1 MKINYR
7 QMSVMLFLSFISL
20 KFLVLPSTLYLKS
33 SNMSWLVVLVLM
45 MIDGLYALITIN
57 LMRKNQNKNIHE
69 FMVQTIGTVLT
80 KIFLF
85 VLAIQFLLQVANIV
99 KGLEFFVTENF
110 YNNFHWVLFILPLI
124 ALTGFMMYK
133 GLRNIA
139 RVQEIFYLSIVV
151 GCLYIAFKSFADIDP
166 LVYLPMFKDGVK
178 PLFESGYQHLSWF
191 GSSTFLLAIFGKVDF
206 SHEKKRTAIFY
217 IVFAILL
224 VQLVHFVFYALF
236 DSTSPTHTFAIS
248 DISQFSSSKSIIDEL
263 SWLVVSLW
271 VVTQSIQIALN
282 GYCLVKVLMYLFN
295 IRSKTTM
302 IVIVNLI
309 MFALAYVGSITVN
322 LEQIFFTPF
331 ASIVTIISQYIIPLI
346 LLLGNFVNN
355 RKRSRQTASK
365 NINSQNNIQQKVV
378 ENEKIENHI

>member
-1 MKINYR
+1 MKISYR

-20 KFLVLPSTLYLKS
+20 KFLVLPSVLYLQS
-33 SNMSWLVVLVLM
+33 SNMSWFVVLVLM
-45 MIDGLYALITIN
+45 LVDGIYALLIID

-69 FMVQTIGTVLT
+69 FMCQTIGVPLT
-80 KIFLF
+80 KICLL
-85 VLAIQFLLQVANIV
+85 VLSLQFLLQIANIV

-110 YNNFHWVLFILPLI
+110 YNNFHWVLYILPLI

-151 GCLYIAFKSFADIDP
+151 GCVYIAFKSFADIDP
-166 LVYLPMFKDGVK
+166 LVYLPMFKDGFI
-178 PLFESGYQHLSWF
+178 PLAQSGFEHLSWF
-191 GSSTFLLAIFGKVDF
+191 GSSTFLIAIFGKVDF
-206 SHEKKRTAIFY
+206 SNEKRKTPIIY

-224 VQLVHFVFYALF
+224 VQLIYFVFYGLF

-282 GYCLVKVLMYLFN
+282 GYCLVKILMYVFK
-295 IRSKTTM
+295 IKSKTPM
-302 IVIVNLI
+302 IIIVNLI
-309 MFALAYVGSITVN
+309 MFSLAYVGSITIN
-322 LEQIFFTPF
+322 LEKIFFTPF

-346 LLLGNFVNN
+346 LLLGNFIN
-355 RKRSRQTASK
+355 RKKQT
-365 NINSQNNIQQKVV
+365 NSIHLNHSQKKVV
-378 ENEKIENHI
+378 ENEKVKNNI